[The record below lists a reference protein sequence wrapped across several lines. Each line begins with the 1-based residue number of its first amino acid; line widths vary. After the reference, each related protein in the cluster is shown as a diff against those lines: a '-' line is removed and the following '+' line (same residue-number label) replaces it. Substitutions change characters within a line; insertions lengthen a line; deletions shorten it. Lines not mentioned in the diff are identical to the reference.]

1 MPSSFRGF
9 ETFTSVFQTVQ
20 KKRILWP
27 IWAMILLVAPS
38 GAQQTPQR
46 PAPPDGQASPQMP
59 AQNPAQEETPV
70 TLPPGTQLALILTH
84 PVDSKVMHRG
94 DKVFAQTTD
103 PVLAGDQVAIP
114 AGAFVQGKVEELTRQ
129 GSRAKLLM
137 QSVSIA
143 FPDGYVLNV
152 NGPLEIESEEGTAW
166 INPSAGAKAGAV
178 LAPLI
183 GSGLGT
189 AIGAAVHTT
198 QTTSFGGM
206 TMTSNTPKGVAIGG
220 VSGLAAGTI
229 ASFVLLARSHHFY
242 VTEGSP
248 LEMVLPHPV
257 TLARAPAA
265 DATRAAAAAAQL

>member
-1 MPSSFRGF
+1 M
-9 ETFTSVFQTVQ
+9 
-20 KKRILWP
+20 
-27 IWAMILLVAPS
+27 
-38 GAQQTPQR
+38 
-46 PAPPDGQASPQMP
+46 
-59 AQNPAQEETPV
+59 
-70 TLPPGTQLALILTH
+70 
-84 PVDSKVMHRG
+84 
-94 DKVFAQTTD
+94 
-103 PVLAGDQVAIP
+103 
-114 AGAFVQGKVEELTRQ
+114 QGKVEELTRQ